1 MSPARLSTQ
10 SLLRVS
16 GPFAPR
22 PRWFQSPLSRALATS
37 SRYQQASVAAGIR
50 VDHAESNDN
59 RTVAAMGRTKSGKAL
74 KVRKYPTFTRLE
86 DERLY
91 RKQHLAAAY
100 RIFASRGFDEGVAGH
115 ISVRDPILTDHFW
128 LNPLSAHFSL
138 IRVSDLILV
147 NEEGEV
153 VEGDQPINAAAFA
166 IHSAIHKR
174 RPDVDAACHAHSV
187 HGKAFS
193 AFGRELDMI
202 TQDSIRFYKSHG
214 VYNQFGGVVLASE
227 EGERIADAVG
237 TILLHSLKHHTVQL
251 LNTSTGDGKAAI
263 LQNHGILTVGKTVD
277 EAAFWFLSLDKT
289 CQAQLLV
296 DAASAGSGHKP
307 KIIPDSEAAETYKN
321 VGTPEKGWLAFQSY
335 YDEVLA
341 KTGGDFLK

>member
-1 MSPARLSTQ
+1 MSTARILPR
-10 SLLRVS
+10 SLFRASITRSSQPPCLRL
-16 GPFAPR
+16 PPHR
-22 PRWFQSPLSRALATS
+22 TLATS
-37 SRYQQASVAAGIR
+37 SPPHQASVAAGLR
-50 VDHAESNDN
+50 VDHAESHEN
-59 RTVAAMGRTKSGKAL
+59 RSVAAMGRTTSGKAL
-74 KVRKYPTFTRLE
+74 KVRAYPKFASLE
-86 DERLY
+86 EERLY

-115 ISVRDPILTDHFW
+115 ISVRDPCLIDHFW
-128 LNPLSAHFSL
+128 LNPLSTHFSL

-147 NEEGEV
+147 NEQGEV
-153 VEGDQPINAAAFA
+153 VEGNEPINAAAFA

-202 TQDSIRFYKSHG
+202 TQDSIRFYKNHG
-214 VYNQFGGVVLASE
+214 VYKDFGGVVLASE
-227 EGERIADAVG
+227 EGERIADA
-237 TILLHSLKHHTVQL
+237 L
-251 LNTSTGDGKAAI
+251 GDGKAAI

-307 KIIPDSEAAETYKN
+307 KIIGDAEAAETYKQ
-321 VGTPEKGWLAFQSY
+321 VGTSEKGWLAFQSY
-335 YDEVLA
+335 YDEVFA
-341 KTGGDFLK
+341 RTGGDFLK

>member
-1 MSPARLSTQ
+1 MPTARLLPS
-10 SLLRVS
+10 SLVQVAGSFTRRPQWLY
-16 GPFAPR
+16 PR
-22 PRWFQSPLSRALATS
+22 RITRALTTS
-37 SRYQQASVAAGIR
+37 SKDLHAFVAAGTR

-59 RTVAAMGRTKSGKAL
+59 QTVAAMGRTKSGKTL
-74 KVRKYPTFTRLE
+74 KVRKYPAFERLE

-153 VEGDQPINAAAFA
+153 VHGDQPINAAAFA
-166 IHSAIHKR
+166 IHSAIHRR
-174 RPDVDAACHAHSV
+174 RPDVHAACHAHSV

-193 AFGRELDMI
+193 AFGRQLDMI

-227 EGERIADAVG
+227 EGERIADA
-237 TILLHSLKHHTVQL
+237 L
-251 LNTSTGDGKAAI
+251 GDGKAAI
-263 LQNHGILTVGKTVD
+263 LQNHGILTVGKSVD

-296 DAASAGSGHKP
+296 DAAAAGSGHKP
-307 KIIPDSEAAETYKN
+307 KIIPDSEAAETYKQ

-341 KTGGDFLK
+341 KTGGNFLD

>member
-1 MSPARLSTQ
+1 
-10 SLLRVS
+10 V
-16 GPFAPR
+16 
-22 PRWFQSPLSRALATS
+22 
-37 SRYQQASVAAGIR
+37 R
-50 VDHAESNDN
+50 VDHAESQDN

-74 KVRKYPTFTRLE
+74 KVRKYPTLSSLE

-174 RPDVDAACHAHSV
+174 RPDVHAACHAHSV

-202 TQDSIRFYKSHG
+202 TQDSTRFYKSHG

-227 EGERIADAVG
+227 EGERIADALG
-237 TILLHSLKHHTVQL
+237 IALPTQCTVYI
-251 LNTSTGDGKAAI
+251 D
-263 LQNHGILTVGKTVD
+263 
-277 EAAFWFLSLDKT
+277 
-289 CQAQLLV
+289 
-296 DAASAGSGHKP
+296 
-307 KIIPDSEAAETYKN
+307 
-321 VGTPEKGWLAFQSY
+321 
-335 YDEVLA
+335 
-341 KTGGDFLK
+341 